1 MLVLPL
7 LSSYISEWSSE
18 GYDDPSTLIPM
29 ITAMIRLGLKY
40 EFTRFKDE
48 ALICLKKL
56 FPNSLQKWLKT
67 SNRFRLAALFDVINL
82 AHETSITSIL
92 PAAYLEVCY
101 NASVV
106 S

>member
-1 MLVLPL
+1 
-7 LSSYISEWSSE
+7 
-18 GYDDPSTLIPM
+18 
-29 ITAMIRLGLKY
+29 MIRLGLKY

-106 S
+106 SWNLFRFVTLI